1 MKTAGEEVVL
11 RSFRGFLPQIVFFT
25 FTICVGLKGGV
36 FQSLV
41 KLFYDVTVGF
51 IMEGKSDIAMDTMT
65 SYGGSWMSQ

>member
-1 MKTAGEEVVL
+1 MKAIGNEIAS
-11 RSFRGFLPQIVFFT
+11 RSFRRFLPQIVFFT

-51 IMEGKSDIAMDTMT
+51 IMKGKSDIAMR
-65 SYGGSWMSQ
+65 